1 MKIFLNITDN
11 DGRFAVVA
19 GINAVIDAAGE
30 ATSEGTLTVVGF
42 WGLFVGSCSVNNAQY
57 KSCFSCSVAWS
68 LSGRFFRIVSSKIQK
83 KKINN

>member
-1 MKIFLNITDN
+1 LKIFLNITDN

-42 WGLFVGSCSVNNAQY
+42 
-57 KSCFSCSVAWS
+57 
-68 LSGRFFRIVSSKIQK
+68 
-83 KKINN
+83 